1 MASRLT
7 TQALER
13 FPESAL
19 LWQVGAL
26 ARYRMG
32 DFAGAEEAAKRAIS
46 LDNRHALSYF
56 LVGAALDRQGQ
67 PAQAEVYF
75 HQAARLDSR
84 YAPER
89 LEN

>member
-1 MASRLT
+1 MAWQYLEQAILCDPENPALWRAAALAALRANEPEMASRLT

-46 LDNRHALSYF
+46 LD
-56 LVGAALDRQGQ
+56 
-67 PAQAEVYF
+67 
-75 HQAARLDSR
+75 
-84 YAPER
+84 
-89 LEN
+89 